1 MIKSIREESTLYF
14 DVHLMI
20 QDPERYIQRFHECG
34 ADMLTIHAEACS
46 DLPFT
51 LDVIHAKEMQTGV
64 ALNPL
69 TPVSVLEPVL
79 DKVDMVLIMSV
90 NPGFGGQK
98 YIPETAGKL
107 KELRRMLDAT
117 GNSDVLI
124 QVDGG
129 INEKTVDEVLEAG
142 ANIIVAGSAVFGGE
156 IEKNIHMF
164 QEHIE
169 PYNHADRKNRI
180 DGKELK
186 K

>member
-1 MIKSIREESTLYF
+1 
-14 DVHLMI
+14 
-20 QDPERYIQRFHECG
+20 
-34 ADMLTIHAEACS
+34 
-46 DLPFT
+46 
-51 LDVIHAKEMQTGV
+51 
-64 ALNPL
+64 
-69 TPVSVLEPVL
+69 
-79 DKVDMVLIMSV
+79 
-90 NPGFGGQK
+90 
-98 YIPETAGKL
+98 
-107 KELRRMLDAT
+107 MLDAT

-164 QEHIE
+164 QKHIE
-169 PYNHADRKNRI
+169 PYNHADRKNRT